1 VLTALLLVLSASP
14 KLAAPGFTCTGVNA
28 GICDAYLEH
37 FVANLTAKGV
47 TVMTKSNVAEVMGI
61 ERQRQLLGCNDEK
74 TAACLTELVGA
85 LGVATLLSGTV
96 AKLESGYVATLKL
109 IDGQDG
115 TTRWSATARV
125 DDERAFFGFLDVQS
139 QRLVDHLIPP
149 APPTPFIRFVPG
161 IGGAAL
167 VVTGIGLQLAAAGD
181 AATLEK
187 HIAGTTRLEATE
199 IDRLLKEGS
208 GFQVLAAVSIGVG
221 VAAIAG
227 SVLWVMLGEK
237 PAATVALVPL
247 RSGAAAMLSWEL
259 P

>member
-1 VLTALLLVLSASP
+1 MLTALLLVLSASP

-28 GICDAYLEH
+28 GLCDAYLEH

-74 TAACLTELVGA
+74 TAECLAELVGA

-96 AKLESGYVATLKL
+96 AKLESGYLTTLKL
-109 IDGQDG
+109 IDGHDG

-125 DDERAFFGFLDVQS
+125 DDERAFFGFLDEQS

-149 APPTPFIRFVPG
+149 PPPTPFVRYVPAVV
-161 IGGAAL
+161 GGVLIATG
-167 VVTGIGLQLAAAGD
+167 VVFQVAAAGD
-181 AATLEK
+181 ASKLES
-187 HIAGTTRLEATE
+187 HIAGTARLETTE
-199 IDRLLKEGS
+199 IERLVKEGS
-208 GFQVLAAVSIGVG
+208 GLQVLAAVSIGVG

-227 SVLWVMLGEK
+227 SIIWLVFGEK
-237 PAATVALVPL
+237 PAATVSIVPL
-247 RSGAAAMLSWEL
+247 RSGAGATLSWEL